1 MAGQPEQL
9 TQAELIA
16 QLTQLGEDLSNPQD
30 LLSEFASDRVE
41 EMKRLAPVDNGD
53 LRNSIGYQIEGS
65 NITFRMLQYGY
76 YQNYGVLPNQFT
88 NNPKQFAGGQLRA
101 PWAEPDFGVTMGR
114 GYQLPRT
121 FGMMA
126 RPFYSLEAI
135 NNEIIDGIAEFTAN
149 F

>member
-30 LLSEFASDRVE
+30 LLSEFASDITE

-53 LRNSIGYQIEGS
+53 LRNSIGYQIEGT

-88 NNPKQFAGGQLRA
+88 NNPKPFAGGPLRR
-101 PWAEPDFGVTMGR
+101 PWAEPAFGVEMGG
-114 GYQLPRT
+114 GYRDRA
-121 FGMMA
+121 FGMKA

-135 NNEIIDGIAEFTAN
+135 NNQIIDGISDFTVD